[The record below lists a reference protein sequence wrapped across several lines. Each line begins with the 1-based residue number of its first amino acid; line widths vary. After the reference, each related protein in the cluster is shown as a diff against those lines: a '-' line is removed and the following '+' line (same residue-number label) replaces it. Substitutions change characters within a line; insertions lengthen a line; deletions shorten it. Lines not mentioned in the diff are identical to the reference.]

1 MFSLT
6 LLTTPVVPITMGT
19 REGIVWYVAHRFAFA
34 YLAFRAV
41 IITYCNLNYNSL
53 PVQEREVKDIC
64 FRDFSLDA
72 NDSVVATICWR
83 TLTINSV
90 PRRRTGV

>member
-19 REGIVWYVAHRFAFA
+19 REGSFFPAHRFAFA

-53 PVQEREVKDIC
+53 PVQEREVKVIC